1 MVEERVWL
9 LELFVMIEIKLMF
22 VRESIA
28 LMDTPA
34 RVEYDDLIIEG
45 VTNKEGQFVVEVPLG
60 LLRVEV
66 KLGDSWAVRE
76 VDVDG
81 SQSLVIIDMSARLDT
96 LTLPGA
102 GVVTP
107 FEVLN
112 GVRDIG
118 DRYRFEK
125 ILGRGGMG
133 IVIAATDVLLGRP
146 VAIKMLNEEYSQ
158 HDEAQQIFLAEARS
172 IATLSH
178 PNLVGIYDVTMIEGR
193 AMIVFEKVDGDDLD
207 SMMSNRGRLS
217 EATVV
222 RAGIQM
228 ARALKYLH
236 GEGVIH
242 RDIKPANM
250 IAQPDGVMKVIDFGL
265 ARSLEEIAIKGTQ
278 VRGTPAYMAPEQI
291 EGSTLLSATD
301 VYQLGV
307 SLYEVLCGE
316 LPFTSGNMGF
326 AHVYLDPPR
335 LEEKLPGVNPS
346 LAHLIHRCLAKD
358 PSARPSANDLFV
370 QLQRVYLAGAVT
382 YDQDREL
389 VYPESG
395 VLFSATAEFNVDEL
409 RQGALLIPSRE
420 SLADTLPKVEP
431 FEVSPESA
439 PADWSKA
446 VTLFGAIGALVAGV
460 GVAIVMMMPDR
471 VDMPLD
477 TSDAAVVVAPAE
489 PVELAEPEKE
499 QGLEKEQ
506 EPVAPVIPSS
516 VGDVRTHP
524 PVETP
529 AIKPPTRDDVVARP
543 AVDHVVDP
551 KPINPPMVSARTGA
565 KPSPPVD
572 RVMKNDAPTPVPSEG
587 AAVVDVTTPE
597 VDMDVVPA
605 PPRQEPP
612 EVVVVEEAT
621 APSGVDEVGEL
632 EASAKVAPPEETREV
647 VAKEPKKTRKV
658 IRKRII
664 RKKVIRKKTAPK
676 DEKAPASF

>member
-1 MVEERVWL
+1 M

-34 RVEYDDLIIEG
+34 RVEYEDLIIEG
-45 VTNKEGQFVVEVPLG
+45 VTNKEGQIVVEVPLG
-60 LLRVEV
+60 LLRVEARIA
-66 KLGDSWAVRE
+66 DSWIARE
-76 VDVDG
+76 IDIDG
-81 SQSLVIIDMSARLDT
+81 SQSLVIVDMSARHDKA
-96 LTLPGA
+96 TLPGA
-102 GVVTP
+102 TP

-133 IVIAATDVLLGRP
+133 VVIAATDVLLGRP
-146 VAIKMLNEEYSQ
+146 VAIKMLNDEFSE

-178 PNLVGIYDVTMIEGR
+178 PNLVGIYDVTMIDGR
-193 AMIVFEKVDGDDLD
+193 AMIVFEHVDGDDLD
-207 SMMSNRGRLS
+207 SMMSVRGRLS

-291 EGSTLLSATD
+291 EGDTLLSATD

-335 LEEKLPGVNPS
+335 LEEKLPGVTPA
-346 LAHLIHRCLAKD
+346 LADVIHSCLAKD
-358 PSARPSANDLFV
+358 PAARPSANELFV
-370 QLQRVYLAGAVT
+370 QLQRVYLAGSVG
-382 YDQDREL
+382 YDQDREQI
-389 VYPESG
+389 YPESG
-395 VLFSATAEFNVDEL
+395 VLFSATAEFNADDL
-409 RQGALLIPSRE
+409 RQGALQIQSRE

-431 FEVSPESA
+431 FEVAPDSA
-439 PADWSKA
+439 PTDWSKA
-446 VTLFGAIGALVAGV
+446 VTLFGVIGALIAGV

-471 VDMPLD
+471 DPSSADSTDATAVVAAPLE
-477 TSDAAVVVAPAE
+477 AAEAARNEREPLNVVAPPSPAGAEERELVADSAPDPPPAPELVAAPVIESPPKNKPAANSNTVNSNDVVKKARVTAPAENPPPVRDAPATAPDAEAEDVAGGGEVAQPRATGTEPAAAEEVADAEGAVAGEQVAADKVAADAPDTTDAAE
-489 PVELAEPEKE
+489 PVKEEEVAAE
-499 QGLEKEQ
+499 Q
-506 EPVAPVIPSS
+506 
-516 VGDVRTHP
+516 
-524 PVETP
+524 
-529 AIKPPTRDDVVARP
+529 
-543 AVDHVVDP
+543 
-551 KPINPPMVSARTGA
+551 
-565 KPSPPVD
+565 
-572 RVMKNDAPTPVPSEG
+572 
-587 AAVVDVTTPE
+587 
-597 VDMDVVPA
+597 
-605 PPRQEPP
+605 
-612 EVVVVEEAT
+612 
-621 APSGVDEVGEL
+621 
-632 EASAKVAPPEETREV
+632 
-647 VAKEPKKTRKV
+647 PKKTRKV

-664 RKKVIRKKTAPK
+664 RKKVIRKKVPPK